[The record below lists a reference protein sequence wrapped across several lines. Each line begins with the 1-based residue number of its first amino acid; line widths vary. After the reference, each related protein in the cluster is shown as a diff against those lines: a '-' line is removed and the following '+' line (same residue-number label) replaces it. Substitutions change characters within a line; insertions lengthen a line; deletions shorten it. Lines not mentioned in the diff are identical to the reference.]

1 MVVFSFIFIFILASR
16 TRSDGWP
23 RFYGFSQS
31 GYINAEIWGALIDK
45 FCEIFNNS
53 YPGMNALLF
62 SDQMSSH
69 LEPVVVADALS
80 RNVHMWS
87 LVANTSHWL
96 QPLDDLP
103 FANFKLR
110 LTAEHSKA
118 VFHSAIQGGSLADL
132 LIPAAYEA
140 ESEAFT
146 PAVITRAFE
155 NCGLFPFNET
165 KIMDRFIQNTGL
177 LARHGL
183 EDGARAAA
191 SAIIQ
196 ESIAEGQKEG
206 RRKLVKGKAV
216 VRKNAVFSPEGLLVA
231 HAERERAEA
240 AALKAKQEEAE
251 RRKCRGT
258 DCTKVHRTG
267 KSWLVCPCGS
277 SRFCTAHLP
286 DSPEP
291 LELECGCHLEPP
303 AKRRCGRD
311 RSSAPM
317 APAPLRIPGNLL
329 RAAMGSPCP

>member
-1 MVVFSFIFIFILASR
+1 MLLLMVVFSFIFIFILAPR
-16 TRSDGWP
+16 TRSEGWP

-69 LEPVVVADALS
+69 LEQVVVADALS

-165 KIMDRFIQNTGL
+165 KIIHVHSEHRPVGPP
-177 LARHGL
+177 RP
-183 EDGARAAA
+183 
-191 SAIIQ
+191 
-196 ESIAEGQKEG
+196 
-206 RRKLVKGKAV
+206 RR
-216 VRKNAVFSPEGLLVA
+216 R
-231 HAERERAEA
+231 
-240 AALKAKQEEAE
+240 
-251 RRKCRGT
+251 
-258 DCTKVHRTG
+258 
-267 KSWLVCPCGS
+267 CPC
-277 SRFCTAHLP
+277 
-286 DSPEP
+286 
-291 LELECGCHLEPP
+291 
-303 AKRRCGRD
+303 
-311 RSSAPM
+311 
-317 APAPLRIPGNLL
+317 
-329 RAAMGSPCP
+329 